1 MSKRESAVQTFSCV
15 VEWRKSRVWG
25 YNPKLEGW
33 NGSERVI
40 SRCSGCGYDKL
51 STVVADFI
59 NRTPAMLAKIQ
70 ELTAW
75 PQGRRPY
82 GFSGYNGDALTA
94 SGGVGIGSLIDGLRA
109 LGISVVHT
117 SGDTSNHFTFS
128 GDFTVRKSI
137 RFVEYAWRGGKS
149 HIGSVH
155 EFAQC
160 ALRDEY
166 TVYRKFSR
174 RVKAVAK

>member
-1 MSKRESAVQTFSCV
+1 MSKAKSKVQTFSCV

-40 SRCSGCGYDKL
+40 ARCSGCGYDKL

-75 PQGRRPY
+75 STEHRPY
-82 GFSGYNGDALTA
+82 GFSGYNGSALTA

-109 LGISVVHT
+109 LGLSVVHT
-117 SGDTSNHFTFS
+117 SGDISDHFTFS

-137 RFVEYAWRGGKS
+137 RFVEYAWRGGRS
-149 HIGSVH
+149 HIESIH
-155 EFAQC
+155 QFARQALKDEC
-160 ALRDEY
+160 A
-166 TVYRKFSR
+166 VYRKFSR